1 MAVVLVGDQEVGWQW
16 QPCAPGRC
24 RGGSVEQP
32 LPGLLGHGQHRHRAL
47 GEAGVVVL
55 LSVTPAPCQCGPE
68 SAQRHP
74 QRLPTVPLAAQ
85 TPSEPC
91 GPEQDRGA
99 EDAATHPEG
108 QLLQC
113 DFPPWHATVPAELSP
128 NSQTCFSRVLPSPN
142 FLLGSILFH
151 MGATPKSW
159 SHHLFW
165 P

>member
-47 GEAGVVVL
+47 GGAGVVVL

-74 QRLPTVPLAAQ
+74 QQLPTVPLAAQ
-85 TPSEPC
+85 TPSEP
-91 GPEQDRGA
+91 
-99 EDAATHPEG
+99 
-108 QLLQC
+108 
-113 DFPPWHATVPAELSP
+113 
-128 NSQTCFSRVLPSPN
+128 QTS
-142 FLLGSILFH
+142 
-151 MGATPKSW
+151 
-159 SHHLFW
+159 
-165 P
+165 